1 LGIRVTR
8 VRGLA
13 GVWSPDLIATRPFLL
28 DICYS
33 TKIAPALTQYRISG
47 EGAEGIAASIE
58 RGIATGELRPGEA
71 LPTVRSL
78 AAELGVSPTTVAASF
93 KSLRSRGLVVTRA
106 RSGAQVSWRPPLG
119 APVLGTTVP
128 DGVRDLAS
136 GNPDPELLPDLTPAL
151 RRIEPPR
158 QLYGGD
164 PADPELLE
172 LARAELERDGIS
184 AEEMAVV
191 SGALDG
197 IERALEAQLRPGD
210 VVAVEDPGF
219 AGLFHLLRALGLAL
233 RPVAIDARGM
243 LPGALADAL
252 DGGVAA
258 VVINPRGQNPTG
270 ASLDPERA
278 TALRAVLNRRPDAML
293 LEDDHLG
300 PIAGAPRLTLTAGR
314 SRWAAARSLAKSL
327 GPDLRLA
334 VLAGDSETI
343 SRVRGRQAVGPGWV
357 SHLLQRTAATLWKDK
372 KVARELE
379 RAAETYGERR
389 EAFVDALAKQGI
401 EVEAPTGLNVWIPV
415 PDETTVVQTL
425 QSEGWAVMPGAPFRL
440 QAEPAIRVTISFLT
454 PAESPALAEAI
465 ASALRPSDR
474 TRSA

>member
-1 LGIRVTR
+1 MPPCGPPVSLPRVP
-8 VRGLA
+8 
-13 GVWSPDLIATRPFLL
+13 SF

-33 TKIAPALTQYRISG
+33 TKIVSELTQYRISG

-58 RGIATGELRPGEA
+58 QGIATGELRPGEA
-71 LPTVRSL
+71 LPAVRSL
-78 AAELGVSPTTVAASF
+78 ATELGVSPTTVAAAF
-93 KSLRSRGLVVTRA
+93 KGLRSRGLVVTRA

-119 APVLGTTVP
+119 APVLGTSVP
-128 DGVRDLAS
+128 EGVRDLAS
-136 GNPDPELLPDLTPAL
+136 GNPDPELLPDLTPVL
-151 RRIEPPR
+151 RRIEAPR

-172 LARAELERDGIS
+172 LARAECGRDGIP

-219 AGLFHLLRALGLAL
+219 AGVFHLLRALGLAL

-243 LPGALADAL
+243 IPAALGEALEQGA
-252 DGGVAA
+252 AA
-258 VVINPRGQNPTG
+258 VLLNPRGQNPTG

-278 TALRAVLNRRPDAML
+278 AVLQGVLDRHPDPML

-314 SRWAAARSLAKSL
+314 RRWAAARSLAKSL

-334 VLAGDSETI
+334 VLAGDDETI
-343 SRVRGRQAVGPGWV
+343 GRVRGRQAVGPGWV
-357 SHLLQRTAATLWKDK
+357 SHLLQRTAAMLWQDP
-372 KVARELE
+372 KVVRGLK
-379 RAAETYGERR
+379 RATATYAERR
-389 EAFVDALAKQGI
+389 NTFVAALAEQGV
-401 EVEAPTGLNVWIPV
+401 EVESPTGLNVWIPV
-415 PDETTVVQTL
+415 PDETSVVQAL
-425 QSEGWAVMPGAPFRL
+425 QADGWAVMPGAPFRL
-440 QAEPAIRVTISFLT
+440 QAGPAIRVTISSLT
-454 PAESPALAEAI
+454 PSESPALAEAM
-465 ASALRPSDR
+465 ASALRPSQL